1 MKKIDHIGIAVRSIE
16 EQEKVYTDGLG
27 IKITRKI
34 EVPEQRVRIAV
45 MEVGGVKIE
54 LVEPNDDSSPIANF
68 LRKKGQGIH
77 HICFEVDDIDAE
89 TERLKRAGI
98 AIIENAS
105 NVGAEG
111 SKVLFI
117 HPSSSGGVLFELI
130 EHKRSKS

>member
-16 EQEKVYTDGLG
+16 EMEKVYMDGLG
-27 IKITRKI
+27 IKITKKV
-34 EVPEQRVRIAV
+34 EVPEQRVKIAI
-45 MEVGGVKIE
+45 MDIGGVKIE
-54 LVEPNDDSSPIANF
+54 LVEPKDESSSIANF

-89 TERLKRAGI
+89 EERLRRAGV

-105 NVGAEG
+105 DVGAG
-111 SKVLFI
+111 DSKVLFI

-130 EHKRSKS
+130 EHKKSGS